1 MTTITTT
8 CTGCGRTLA
17 VPERYQG
24 RDLKCPGCGHSFR
37 LERPAPPPAEPAPA
51 PAAVAAPPPPAAA
64 AQAARTDAG
73 APFGDLFT
81 VQAEAGAASPA
92 AGEVAAVASGPVYWR
107 LARLGVLSTAIVSAV
122 LHALLGL
129 VVGVAVFVASLFL
142 PAPAIPLVGRTLA
155 GGLAIVALPALYGV
169 VGFLAGALLS
179 FVYNLTAGLVGGVRV
194 LLE

>member
-8 CTGCGRTLA
+8 CTGCGRALA

-24 RDLKCPGCGHSFR
+24 RDLRCPGCGHSFR
-37 LERPAPPPAEPAPA
+37 VERPGHPPAEPAPA
-51 PAAVAAPPPPAAA
+51 PAPAPVPTPPAAA
-64 AQAARTDAG
+64 PKAARPDAAG
-73 APFGDLFT
+73 PFGDLFT
-81 VQAEAGAASPA
+81 VQPEAGAASPP
-92 AGEVAAVASGPVYWR
+92 AGEAAAVASGPVYWR
-107 LARLGVLSTAIVSAV
+107 LARLGVLSTGIVSAV

-155 GGLAIVALPALYGV
+155 GGLAMVALPALYGV

-179 FVYNLTAGLVGGVRV
+179 LVYNLTARLVGGVRV